1 MAMTPAGTAS
11 SSGTMV
17 WKTAG
22 QMKKRPLHS
31 RVLSLAS
38 ALVLLS
44 ILSVNSSYAGPLKV
58 SRVTDGDIIY
68 VRNGRVET
76 IIRLVG
82 IDAPEISHKKRE
94 PSQPYAQAAT
104 KYLAGLVLN
113 KIVEVKEYGQD
124 RYGRT
129 LGAVFL
135 AGKNA
140 NLEMIKAGYAEVY
153 RDTPAARFDSVPY
166 WKAEE
171 EARAAKKGMWAQGDK
186 YVSPREWRRA
196 YSGK

>member
-1 MAMTPAGTAS
+1 MAEKAAGD
-11 SSGTMV
+11 MNL
-17 WKTAG
+17 KP
-22 QMKKRPLHS
+22 KRLLDLTG
-31 RVLSLAS
+31 VLVG
-38 ALVLLS
+38 ALVLFLLTP
-44 ILSVNSSYAGPLKV
+44 IMAAQAGPLKV
-58 SRVTDGDIIY
+58 FRVTDGDTIT
-68 VRNGRVET
+68 VRDGRIEKT
-76 IIRLVG
+76 IRLVG

-113 KIVEVKEYGQD
+113 KTVEIKDYGQD

-129 LGAVFL
+129 LGVVFL
-135 AGKNA
+135 GGKNV
-140 NLEMIKAGYAEVY
+140 NLEMVKAGYAEVY
-153 RDTPAARFDSVPY
+153 RGTPASGFDTAPY

-186 YVSPREWRRA
+186 YVSQREWRKV